1 MDRDSKPG
9 QDTSDSQEDC
19 LARWSRR
26 KVAQEQGATDAEAVA
41 LQQTGTPDDE
51 AASELTDADMPPLE
65 SLNEDSDFAPF
76 LSTGVSDGLRQQA
89 LRILF
94 SQSAFNITDG
104 LNDYDEDFTEF
115 TKLGNVIT
123 HEMKRALQRELAE
136 EETATTASP
145 DKSTVETE
153 DHSNNEVAESDDDPE
168 GADAKSSPDEGSKPE
183 SGEPVASDTPDFTP
197 PHPGYT
203 DT

>member
-1 MDRDSKPG
+1 MGRESKPG
-9 QDTSDSQEDC
+9 QETSDSQEDF

-26 KVAQEQGATDAEAVA
+26 KVAQEQGATQDEAVA

-51 AASELTDADMPPLE
+51 SATELTDADMPPLE
-65 SLNEDSDFAPF
+65 SLDENSDFAPF
-76 LSTGVSDGLRQQA
+76 LSTGVSDGLRRKA

-94 SQSAFNITDG
+94 GQSAFNITDG

-136 EETATTASP
+136 EKTVTTAGERPAAEAGP
-145 DKSTVETE
+145 DESAVETE
-153 DHSNNEVAESDDDPE
+153 DNSDNEVAESDVDPDDPE
-168 GADAKSSPDEGSKPE
+168 KGS
-183 SGEPVASDTPDFTP
+183 T
-197 PHPGYT
+197 
-203 DT
+203 

>member
-1 MDRDSKPG
+1 MGRESKPG
-9 QDTSDSQEDC
+9 QETSGSQEDF

-26 KVAQEQGATDAEAVA
+26 KVAEEQGTTQDETAA
-41 LQQTGTPDDE
+41 LQQQDGTTDNE

-65 SLNEDSDFAPF
+65 SLDEDSDFAPF

-94 SQSAFNITDG
+94 GQSAFNITDG

-136 EETATTASP
+136 EKTTTTAADNPVAEAGP
-145 DKSTVETE
+145 DESIVETE
-153 DHSNNEVAESDDDPE
+153 DNSNNEVAESDVDPE
-168 GADAKSSPDEGSKPE
+168 DPE
-183 SGEPVASDTPDFTP
+183 KGNT
-197 PHPGYT
+197 
-203 DT
+203 

>member
-1 MDRDSKPG
+1 MGRESKPG
-9 QDTSDSQEDC
+9 QETSGSQEDF

-26 KVAQEQGATDAEAVA
+26 KVAEEQGTTQDETAA
-41 LQQTGTPDDE
+41 LQQQDGTTDNEP
-51 AASELTDADMPPLE
+51 ASELTDADMPPLE
-65 SLNEDSDFAPF
+65 SLDEDSDFAPF

-94 SQSAFNITDG
+94 GQSAFNITDG

-136 EETATTASP
+136 EKTTTTAADNPVAEAGP
-145 DKSTVETE
+145 DESIVETE
-153 DHSNNEVAESDDDPE
+153 DNSNNEVAESDVDPE
-168 GADAKSSPDEGSKPE
+168 DPEKGS
-183 SGEPVASDTPDFTP
+183 T
-197 PHPGYT
+197 
-203 DT
+203 

>member
-1 MDRDSKPG
+1 MGRESKPG
-9 QDTSDSQEDC
+9 QETSGSQEDF

-26 KVAQEQGATDAEAVA
+26 KVAEEQGATQEETVA
-41 LQQTGTPDDE
+41 LQQTGTPDE
-51 AASELTDADMPPLE
+51 EPASELTDADMPPLE
-65 SLNEDSDFAPF
+65 SLDEDSDFAPF

-94 SQSAFNITDG
+94 GQSAFNITDG

-136 EETATTASP
+136 EKTTTTAADNPVAEAGP
-145 DKSTVETE
+145 DESIVETE
-153 DHSNNEVAESDDDPE
+153 DNSNNEVAESDVDPE
-168 GADAKSSPDEGSKPE
+168 DPE
-183 SGEPVASDTPDFTP
+183 KGNT
-197 PHPGYT
+197 
-203 DT
+203 

>member
-1 MDRDSKPG
+1 MGRESKPG
-9 QDTSDSQEDC
+9 QETSGSQEDF

-26 KVAQEQGATDAEAVA
+26 KVAEEQGATQEETVA
-41 LQQTGTPDDE
+41 LQQTGTPDE
-51 AASELTDADMPPLE
+51 EPASELTDADMPPLE
-65 SLNEDSDFAPF
+65 SLDEDSDFAPF

-94 SQSAFNITDG
+94 GQSVFNITDG

-136 EETATTASP
+136 EKTTTTAAEEPLAEAGP
-145 DKSTVETE
+145 DESVVETE
-153 DHSNNEVAESDDDPE
+153 DNSNNEVAESDVDPE
-168 GADAKSSPDEGSKPE
+168 DPEKGS
-183 SGEPVASDTPDFTP
+183 T
-197 PHPGYT
+197 
-203 DT
+203 

>member
-1 MDRDSKPG
+1 MGRESKPG
-9 QDTSDSQEDC
+9 QETSDSQEDF

-26 KVAQEQGATDAEAVA
+26 KVAEEQGTTQDETAAQQQAGTTDNE
-41 LQQTGTPDDE
+41 P
-51 AASELTDADMPPLE
+51 ASELMDADMPPLE
-65 SLNEDSDFAPF
+65 SLNEDSDFSPF

-104 LNDYDEDFTEF
+104 LNDYDEDFTAF

-136 EETATTASP
+136 EKTTTTAAENEVAEAGP
-145 DKSTVETE
+145 DELIVETE
-153 DHSNNEVAESDDDPE
+153 DHSNNEVAESDVDPE
-168 GADAKSSPDEGSKPE
+168 DPEKGS
-183 SGEPVASDTPDFTP
+183 T
-197 PHPGYT
+197 
-203 DT
+203 

>member
-1 MDRDSKPG
+1 MGRESKPG
-9 QDTSDSQEDC
+9 QETSGSQEDF

-26 KVAQEQGATDAEAVA
+26 KVAEEQGATQEETVA
-41 LQQTGTPDDE
+41 LQQTGTPDE
-51 AASELTDADMPPLE
+51 EPASELTDADMPPLE
-65 SLNEDSDFAPF
+65 SLDEDSDFAPF

-94 SQSAFNITDG
+94 GQSVFNITDG

-136 EETATTASP
+136 EKTTTTAAEEPLAEAGP
-145 DKSTVETE
+145 DESVVETE
-153 DHSNNEVAESDDDPE
+153 DNSNNEVAESDVDPE
-168 GADAKSSPDEGSKPE
+168 DPE
-183 SGEPVASDTPDFTP
+183 KGNT
-197 PHPGYT
+197 
-203 DT
+203 

>member
-9 QDTSDSQEDC
+9 QDTSDSQEDF

-65 SLNEDSDFAPF
+65 SLDEDSDFAPF
-76 LSTGVSDGLRQQA
+76 LSTGVSDSLRRKA

-94 SQSAFNITDG
+94 GQSAFNITDG
-104 LNDYDEDFTEF
+104 LNDYDEDYTEF
-115 TKLGNVIT
+115 AELGNVIT

-136 EETATTASP
+136 EKTTATADEEPLAEAGP
-145 DKSTVETE
+145 DQSTVETE
-153 DHSNNEVAESDDDPE
+153 DNSDNEVAESDVDPDDPE
-168 GADAKSSPDEGSKPE
+168 KGS
-183 SGEPVASDTPDFTP
+183 T
-197 PHPGYT
+197 
-203 DT
+203 